1 MSEDNRT
8 DDVFIGP
15 PPPPPPQPPPHRHEM
30 VEAVIDYI
38 LRTRRIFNP
47 IDGTPLDRPTIQAY
61 IDTQIDGDLGM
72 MRGYV
77 EPMVQGFML
86 DLMGFLDVLAQ
97 ES

>member
-1 MSEDNRT
+1 MSDRT

-15 PPPPPPQPPPHRHEM
+15 PPPPPPTHRHEL
-30 VEAVIDYI
+30 VEAIVNHII
-38 LRTRRIFNP
+38 RTRRIHNP
-47 IDGTPLDRPTIQAY
+47 IDGSMIDARTIEAY

-72 MRGYV
+72 MRDYV